1 MPRQLDPRIR
11 DILVEHGEDPN
22 DKQNVLWDCHG
33 HVGGLSQDAI
43 ERIAARAGIT
53 FDPPKILR
61 AERDEAVILVHGE
74 LKGRSAIGTSANAS
88 SASTIASLAE
98 QAAYVWAMATKRAR
112 DRLVLKLIGLHG
124 LLYSEEEADAF
135 GKRPAQVSD
144 DARPNGAEPPAG
156 PVKSSRQAKKDG
168 DWDQIAAG
176 IASCR
181 DTAALLDWVSLVQ
194 APLQRLSPAWQA
206 EAREAWA
213 KALASKLV
221 EECHQPSEVRQWGVD
236 YAAGIEAMPME
247 WINTARQVCSEHVRA
262 LKAAQPVEV
271 MA

>member
-33 HVGGLSQDAI
+33 TWVVYHRAI

-53 FDPPKILR
+53 FDPPTILR

-74 LKGRSAIGTSANAS
+74 LKGRRDWDIGECLVGVNYRVSQNM
-88 SASTIASLAE
+88 
-98 QAAYVWAMATKRAR
+98 AAYVWAMATKRAR

-124 LLYSEEEADAF
+124 LLYSEDEDDAF